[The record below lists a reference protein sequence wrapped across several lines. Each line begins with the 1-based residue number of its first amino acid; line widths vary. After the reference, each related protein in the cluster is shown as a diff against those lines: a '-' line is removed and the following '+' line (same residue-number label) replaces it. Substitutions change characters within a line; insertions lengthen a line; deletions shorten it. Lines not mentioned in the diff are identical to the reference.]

1 MGSLAEA
8 VKAVA
13 GFTRVVGVP
22 DYRDQFDKTRVYLV
36 NLREVGQDV
45 SHIRHTVDRY
55 DCTVDYRPC
64 GAHEVKKVQHARIL
78 QVFSFLVCFFS
89 CFK

>member
-22 DYRDQFDKTRVYLV
+22 DYREDFDQMRVYRV
-36 NLREVGQDV
+36 RFAMQPDKREGGGVGRGGV
-45 SHIRHTVDRY
+45 IRQ
-55 DCTVDYRPC
+55 
-64 GAHEVKKVQHARIL
+64 G
-78 QVFSFLVCFFS
+78 
-89 CFK
+89 